1 MRRKPQA
8 KLLGRYI
15 VADPEIC
22 HGKPTF
28 RGTRIFVSD
37 VLEMVAEGMAWET
50 IIEQWHNSITTEAI
64 AEAVK
69 LSSAA
74 FLKHADEFV
83 LEPVPAMNILDENVP
98 EDQRSLLQT
107 WGIPIRQIGFD
118 VGRKGMKDEAIIPF
132 LHELRDTTFFTR
144 DLGFYGRKLFTVTI
158 KPLPRLKPL
167 PVLEGFIP
175 GGWEDAIYEFD

>member
-1 MRRKPQA
+1 MKRKSQA

-69 LSSAA
+69 LSSEA

-83 LEPVPAMNILDENVP
+83 LEPVPA
-98 EDQRSLLQT
+98 
-107 WGIPIRQIGFD
+107 
-118 VGRKGMKDEAIIPF
+118 
-132 LHELRDTTFFTR
+132 
-144 DLGFYGRKLFTVTI
+144 
-158 KPLPRLKPL
+158 
-167 PVLEGFIP
+167 
-175 GGWEDAIYEFD
+175 